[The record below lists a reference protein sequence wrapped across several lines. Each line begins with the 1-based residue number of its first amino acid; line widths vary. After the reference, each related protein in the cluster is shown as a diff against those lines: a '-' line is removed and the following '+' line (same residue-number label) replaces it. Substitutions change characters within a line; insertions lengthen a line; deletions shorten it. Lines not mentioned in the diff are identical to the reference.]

1 MHAGAAVV
9 WVLALGLPAVTQAD
23 PSLECSLGSG
33 SQVETGNC
41 LAQVEK
47 TVAEAMTV
55 ALGFVRSS
63 AEELDQITGRT
74 VAVPAL
80 EASQA
85 AWEAYRDAE
94 CAYAGALFGGG
105 SGTGIEI
112 TSCRIELTRARTDAL
127 FERLP

>member
-1 MHAGAAVV
+1 
-9 WVLALGLPAVTQAD
+9 
-23 PSLECSLGSG
+23 
-33 SQVETGNC
+33 
-41 LAQVEK
+41 
-47 TVAEAMTV
+47 MTV

-85 AWEAYRDAE
+85 SWEAYRDAE

-112 TSCRIELTRARTDAL
+112 TSCRIELTRARTNAL